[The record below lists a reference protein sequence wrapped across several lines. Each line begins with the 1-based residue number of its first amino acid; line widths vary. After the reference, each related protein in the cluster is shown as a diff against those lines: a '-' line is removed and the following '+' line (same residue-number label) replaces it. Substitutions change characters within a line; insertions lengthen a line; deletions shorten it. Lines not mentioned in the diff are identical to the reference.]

1 MKIYDGIL
9 KIQIEQGSKA
19 TTFQPYVEPQIF
31 IKNANEIYEEFTTNN
46 VISGKVTAT
55 TDNVGRIL
63 VPIPLGATGA
73 NVISVEGNY
82 FTFLITLQ
90 SIIVEPKMETLKYD
104 KTYRAKIVEEI
115 EVGIYKVQI
124 NNVIYKLSYSGALNV
139 GDIVRV
145 RAPLNNFSDIYIEP
159 LPGSGGESGGTTNYN
174 DLANKPVINSTYSTS
189 QTTNANETLK
199 GTIALH
205 KISKTGNYDDLLN
218 KPSLNFIP
226 TSQKGAADGVASL
239 GADKIVPK
247 SELPTDVVYYSNY

>member
-1 MKIYDGIL
+1 MATQQTKDGLGYI
-9 KIQIEQGSKA
+9 IQA
-19 TTFQPYVEPQIF
+19 
-31 IKNANEIYEEFTTNN
+31 
-46 VISGKVTAT
+46 IS
-55 TDNVGRIL
+55 N
-63 VPIPLGATGA
+63 
-73 NVISVEGNY
+73 
-82 FTFLITLQ
+82 
-90 SIIVEPKMETLKYD
+90 IVEPKMETLKYD

-124 NNVIYKLSYSGALNV
+124 NNVIYKLSYDGTLNV

-159 LPGSGGESGGTTNYN
+159 LPGSGGGSGETTNYN
-174 DLANKPVINSTYSTS
+174 DLANKPVLNSTYSTS

-205 KISKTGNYDDLLN
+205 KISKTGNYNDLLN
-218 KPSLNFIP
+218 KPNLNFIP

-247 SELPTDVVYYSNY
+247 SELPTDVVYDSNYKHITIENVLNSTSTRSEEHTSELQSRI